1 MVDLYTLIA
10 YDGAVSRP
18 PVTVAETPLF
28 VRKAAVIFDE
38 DERAA
43 LIAFVAWN
51 PEAGDVIP
59 GTGGVRKLRW
69 AAKGKGKSGGARVIY
84 YFHNESMPVFLLSA
98 YAKSKKVNLSG
109 AERNALRKL
118 VPLLVRGYLRGSVP

>member
-18 PVTVAETPLF
+18 PLTVAETPLF
-28 VRKAAVIFDE
+28 VQKAAVIFGE

-43 LIAFVAWN
+43 LITFVAWN
-51 PEAGDVIP
+51 PEAGDLIP
-59 GTGGVRKLRW
+59 GT
-69 AAKGKGKSGGARVIY
+69 GGARVIY

-98 YAKSKKVNLSG
+98 YAKSKKVDLSE

-118 VPLLVRGYLRGSVP
+118 VPLLVRGYLRGSVQ